1 MIIVKDTGD
10 KEGATLI
17 NMIIH
22 IIATINFSHV
32 ATHDKLIADTTVWR
46 GRSRWFQISNVS
58 YLRKL
63 ANVTLAW

>member
-10 KEGATLI
+10 KEDATLI

-32 ATHDKLIADTTVWR
+32 ATHDKLIADTTV
-46 GRSRWFQISNVS
+46 
-58 YLRKL
+58 
-63 ANVTLAW
+63 